1 MRWPPAS
8 QRGPVRPACSPT
20 AGVLLALALAA
31 AGCGDDG
38 GTGRPCTDYVF
49 KSALYDYELP
59 DTVARGDT
67 VGLVTTHLIGQNL
80 CYQQDHTDVV
90 REDMACTITV
100 WSRYQNCGEPC
111 EETAILTVRYWKN
124 LVPAARGWYRVTFD
138 AHVTVRDS
146 VWVE

>member
-1 MRWPPAS
+1 MSRSRRVPC
-8 QRGPVRPACSPT
+8 G
-20 AGVLLALALAA
+20 AGLLLALALAG
-31 AGCGDDG
+31 AGCGEDG

-59 DTVARGDT
+59 DTVALGDT
-67 VGLVTTHLIGQNL
+67 VNLVTTHLIGQNM
-80 CYQQDHTDVV
+80 CYQHDHTDVV
-90 REDMACTITV
+90 REDMACTIAV

-111 EETAILTVRYWKN
+111 EQTAIFTVREWKN
-124 LVPAARGWYRVTFD
+124 LLPASHGWYRVTLD